1 MDGHQA
7 MSTRIAIGVGC
18 RLGCPADAVEALIRE
33 ALDHAPAAERLGLF
47 TIRDKKGES
56 GLIAA
61 AERLGLPL
69 VFLSRDALL
78 EQAPFVQMRSP
89 RAEGLFGVPSVA
101 EASALAGAGAGAV
114 LIVPRIAGQGATC
127 AIAGSRD
134 DPS

>member
-1 MDGHQA
+1 MVGDQA

-18 RLGCPADAVEALIRE
+18 RRGCSANAVETLIRQ
-33 ALDHAPAAERLGLF
+33 ALGHAPDAERLGLF
-47 TIRDKKGES
+47 TIRDKEGEL
-56 GLIAA
+56 GLIATA
-61 AERLGLPL
+61 DRLGLPL
-69 VFLSRDALL
+69 VFLSHDALL
-78 EQAPFVQMRSP
+78 EQAPFIHTRSL